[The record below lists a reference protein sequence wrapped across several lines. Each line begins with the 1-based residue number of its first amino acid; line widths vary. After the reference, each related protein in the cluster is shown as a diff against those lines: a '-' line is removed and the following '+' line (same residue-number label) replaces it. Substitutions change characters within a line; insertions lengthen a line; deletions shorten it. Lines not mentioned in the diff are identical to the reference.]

1 MLFQG
6 MTIKIPTQP
15 ENSFRV
21 TLELKAPEARLDVI
35 LHDALKSQSGN
46 EEFQTISKAHLKR
59 LFTEKK
65 VLIKGQNAKPKS
77 PVNTGVTYI
86 DILL

>member
-1 MLFQG
+1 
-6 MTIKIPTQP
+6 MTYTIPTQP

-21 TLELKAPEARLDVI
+21 TLELETPETRLDIVLI
-35 LHDALKSQSGN
+35 EALKKQSEN
-46 EEFQTISKAHLKR
+46 ETLSLISKAQLKK

-77 PVNTGVTYI
+77 PINSGITYI

>member
-1 MLFQG
+1 
-6 MTIKIPTQP
+6 MTYKIPEQP
-15 ENSFRV
+15 ENSFRI
-21 TLELKAPEARLDVI
+21 TLELETAQDRLDLV
-35 LHDALKSQSGN
+35 LMDALKKQTEN
-46 EEFQTISKAHLKR
+46 EAFSIISKAHLKR

-77 PVNTGVTYI
+77 PIASGTTYI

>member
-1 MLFQG
+1 
-6 MTIKIPTQP
+6 MTYKTPEQP

-21 TLELKAPEARLDVI
+21 TLELEAPEPRLDKI
-35 LHDALKSQSGN
+35 LLDALKAQKEN
-46 EEFQTISKAHLKR
+46 EELNLISKAHLKR

-65 VLIKGQNAKPKS
+65 VLIKGQNAKAKS
-77 PVNTGVTYI
+77 PIHTGITYI

>member
-1 MLFQG
+1 
-6 MTIKIPTQP
+6 MTFNIPEKP

-21 TLELKAPEARLDVI
+21 ILELQAPEPRLDTI
-35 LHDALKSQSGN
+35 LMDALKKQDEN
-46 EEFQTISKAHLKR
+46 QDLKNISKIQFKK

-65 VLIKGQNAKPKS
+65 VLIKGQSAKAKS
-77 PVNTGVTYI
+77 SIHSGTTYV

>member
-1 MLFQG
+1 
-6 MTIKIPTQP
+6 MTYKTPEQP

-21 TLELKAPEARLDVI
+21 TLELEAPEPRLDKI
-35 LHDALKSQSGN
+35 LLDALKAQNEN
-46 EEFQTISKAHLKR
+46 EELKLISKAHLKR

-65 VLIKGQNAKPKS
+65 VLIKGQNAKAKS
-77 PVNTGVTYI
+77 PIHTGITYI

>member
-1 MLFQG
+1 
-6 MTIKIPTQP
+6 MTYTVPEKP

-21 TLELKAPEARLDVI
+21 VIELETPEPRLDKV
-35 LHDALKSQSGN
+35 LMDALKKQN
-46 EEFQTISKAHLKR
+46 DNAELNLISKAHLKR

-65 VLIKGQNAKPKS
+65 VLIKGQNAKAKS
-77 PVNTGVTYI
+77 TLNSGITYI